1 MLRRLRVLLLLAF
14 RFAIR
19 YLSGRR
25 FTVPLPDR
33 NKVAHGYINRL
44 LPLIWGHLRS
54 RTQDNRDLL
63 TNMTV
68 SLMFGARPHFEMPYR
83 MASRPWSGVVRGRKY
98 KLVGKPQIT
107 KYPPNGTL
115 VGTTEW
121 TQDYV
126 SRSEQLTAR
135 RMARQLKRG
144 AIR

>member
-25 FTVPLPDR
+25 FTVRLPDR
-33 NKVAHGYINRL
+33 NKVAQGYINRL
-44 LPLIWGHLRS
+44 LPLIWGHLRQ
-54 RTQDNRDLL
+54 RTTNNRDLL

-83 MASRPWSGVVRGRKY
+83 MASRPWSNVVRGRKY
-98 KLVGKPQIT
+98 KLVGKPLVTQHPNLT
-107 KYPPNGTL
+107 K
-115 VGTTEW
+115 VGVTEW
-121 TQDYV
+121 SQDYV